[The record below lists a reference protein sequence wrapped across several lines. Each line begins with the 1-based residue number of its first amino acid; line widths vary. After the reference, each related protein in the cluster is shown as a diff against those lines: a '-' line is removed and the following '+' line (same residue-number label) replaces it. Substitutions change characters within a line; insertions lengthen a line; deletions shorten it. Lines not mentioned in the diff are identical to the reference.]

1 MALTL
6 SGTNGVVGAGF
17 TLDASGASVT
27 AGVGTFS
34 SVRGTHHGDGHNLT
48 SINAANLVGVCTSG
62 LTKTGGFG
70 EIIQWVST
78 TKEGATSFSVDS
90 QSIYHYT
97 DSTLRVTITP
107 TSASNFLYI
116 MGHVV
121 VGREL
126 LNWMHIGISK
136 DGAVFTQANGD
147 SAGSRRLC
155 TVMGVNSQTDMPVA
169 MPFHAKVTAENTS
182 ERYYSLNF
190 SHGSSSTRTIYLNRG
205 STDTD
210 SVYYPRGISTI
221 TVIEV
226 KS

>member
-1 MALTL
+1 MSLTL

-17 TLDASGASVT
+17 TLDPSGASVT

-34 SVRGTHHGDGHNLT
+34 SIRGTHHGDGHNLT

-70 EIIQWVST
+70 KIIQFVST
-78 TKEGATSFSVDS
+78 TKTDTASFAVAS
-90 QSIYHYT
+90 QTISHYT
-97 DSTLRVTITP
+97 DSSLRVTITP
-107 TSASNFLYI
+107 TSASNTLYI
-116 MGHVV
+116 MGHVFL
-121 VGREL
+121 GREL
-126 LNWMHIGISK
+126 LNWMHVGISK
-136 DGAVFTQANGD
+136 DGAVFSQANGD

-155 TVMGVNSQTDMPVA
+155 TVAGTNPYTDLPVCF
-169 MPFHAKVTAENTS
+169 PFHAKVTAENTS

-190 SHGSSSTRTIYLNRG
+190 SHGSSSTRTMYLNRG

-221 TVIEV
+221 SVMEV
-226 KS
+226 AA